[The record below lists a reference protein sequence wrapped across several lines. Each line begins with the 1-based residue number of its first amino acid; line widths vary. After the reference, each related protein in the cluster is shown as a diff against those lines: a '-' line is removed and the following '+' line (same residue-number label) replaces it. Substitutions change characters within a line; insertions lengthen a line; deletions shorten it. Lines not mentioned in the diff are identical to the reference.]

1 MIAKN
6 ILSVQERIKAAC
18 VRSGRNSDD
27 VTLIAVSKFHTIPEI
42 REVMAAGMA
51 NFGENKAQELA
62 TKFQALENSVIWHF
76 LGHLQTNKVKQVVDS
91 ASYIHSVDS
100 MKIAEEIA
108 KQAEKKEKI
117 QNILL
122 EIKTSDEESKFGLTD
137 REEIYKIA
145 DFCMNRKGINLCG
158 LMTMAPFVDDEQI
171 IRTSFR
177 RLFALKQLMI
187 EKGFPV
193 NHLSM
198 GMTGDFELAIEEG
211 ATMVRIGTAIFAER
225 NYN

>member
-1 MIAKN
+1 
-6 ILSVQERIKAAC
+6 
-18 VRSGRNSDD
+18 
-27 VTLIAVSKFHTIPEI
+27 
-42 REVMAAGMA
+42 
-51 NFGENKAQELA
+51 
-62 TKFQALENSVIWHF
+62 
-76 LGHLQTNKVKQVVDS
+76 
-91 ASYIHSVDS
+91 
-100 MKIAEEIA
+100 
-108 KQAEKKEKI
+108 
-117 QNILL
+117 
-122 EIKTSDEESKFGLTD
+122 
-137 REEIYKIA
+137 
-145 DFCMNRKGINLCG
+145 MNRKGINLCG